1 MDVTRNTDQA
11 GQANPSARKPL
22 NRLLGRA
29 VPLLLGGFL
38 VFGLSQPASAQWGGI
53 GLGVGGNGGIAFGVS
68 SLNGVPYYTNSPV
81 YRTTSYGYS
90 TYNQPQALWTVGMI
104 APNGQVFQRWQMART
119 SSQAIAIVQRKFPR
133 AQVAYARLEFRY
145 FR

>member
-1 MDVTRNTDQA
+1 MDAKQNKNQA
-11 GQANPSARKPL
+11 GKAIPNVRKSHS
-22 NRLLGRA
+22 RLFGRA
-29 VPLLLGGFL
+29 MPLLLGSL
-38 VFGLSQPASAQWGGI
+38 LMFGLSQPANAQWGGI
-53 GLGVGGNGGIAFGVS
+53 GLGVGGNQGITFGVS
-68 SLNGVPYYTNSPV
+68 SFNGTPYYANSPF
-81 YRTTSYGYS
+81 YRTPNYGYS

-133 AQVAYARLEFRY
+133 AQVAYARFEFRH